1 MNKAFLLDLTE
12 RTVATYAQA
21 FAGLLLADSTH
32 LMSLG
37 TVRAAAVAALP
48 AVLAVVKGAL
58 GGSIFSG
65 SAAWLPT
72 PKPAPTPTPAA
83 DPAPAAAPTPTV

>member
-1 MNKAFLLDLTE
+1 MNKPFLADLAE
-12 RTVATYAQA
+12 RTVATYVQA
-21 FAGLLLADSTH
+21 LGGLLLADSTH

-58 GGSIFSG
+58 GGSLFSG
-65 SAAWLPT
+65 SAAWLPA
-72 PKPAPTPTPAA
+72 PKPKATDLPSPAA
-83 DPAPAAAPTPTV
+83 DPAPTA